1 MFLHIARVVYL
12 GDYRLRLTFDTGV
25 VKEVDLADELY
36 GEVFLPLR
44 DIELFRQVQVNDDTG
59 TIEWPT
65 GADLA
70 PEYLYQIGREV
81 ETAPRFAA

>member
-1 MFLHIARVVYL
+1 MFLHIACVVYL
-12 GDYRLRLTFDTGV
+12 GDYRLRLTFDNGV
-25 VKEVDLADELY
+25 VKDVNLADELY

-44 DIELFRQVQVNDDTG
+44 DVGLFRQVKVNDDTG

-70 PEYLYQIGREV
+70 PEYLYQMGHEV